1 MLDKKNRIR
10 LNKEFDQIFKTG
22 HSFYGKAFGVKA
34 IKTTNEENRLGIL
47 VGTKISKK
55 AVVRNKIKRQIRE
68 IVRQELPLMEKSYDL
83 AIISLPLSAESDFSF
98 LKADLQ
104 AIFKKLRLYK

>member
-22 HSFYGKAFGVKA
+22 QSFYGKAFGVKI
-34 IKTTNEENRLGIL
+34 IKTSNEKTRLGLL

-55 AVVRNKIKRQIRE
+55 AVIRNKIKRQIRE
-68 IVRQELPLMEKSYDL
+68 IVRAELPLLKESYDL
-83 AIISLPLSAESDFSF
+83 AVIALPSSVESDFSF

-104 AIFKKLRLYK
+104 TTFKKLRLYR

>member
-22 HSFYGKAFGVKA
+22 QSFYGKAFGVK
-34 IKTTNEENRLGIL
+34 IIRTDNKESRLGIL

-55 AVVRNKIKRQIRE
+55 AVVRNRIKRQIRE
-68 IVRQELPLMEKSYDL
+68 IVRQEIPLFKQSYDL
-83 AIISLPLSAESDFSF
+83 AVISLPPSIENDFSF
-98 LKADLQ
+98 LKDDLRD
-104 AIFKKLRLYK
+104 IFRKLKLYR

>member
-22 HSFYGKAFGVKA
+22 QSFYGKAFGVKV
-34 IKTTNEENRLGIL
+34 IKTENKENRVGIL

-55 AVVRNKIKRQIRE
+55 AVVRNKIKRQVRE
-68 IVRQELPLMEKSYDL
+68 VVRQELPLLKKSYDL
-83 AIISLPLSAESDFSF
+83 AIISLSTAIESDFSF
-98 LKADLQ
+98 LRDDLRS
-104 AIFKKLRLYK
+104 IFRKLKLYE